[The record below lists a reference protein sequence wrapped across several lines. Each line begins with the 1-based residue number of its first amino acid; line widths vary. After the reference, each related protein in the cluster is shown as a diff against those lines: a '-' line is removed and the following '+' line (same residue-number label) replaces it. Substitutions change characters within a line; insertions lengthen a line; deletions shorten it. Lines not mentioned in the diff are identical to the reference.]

1 LRIELLEYIS
11 ALGQWVLSNL
21 DKLVFSAV
29 TFVVVY
35 VIYRIA
41 VREIKTLKTKEK
53 LQEHLAYTLI
63 RVSKWASAAV
73 ILSAILAQWGVT
85 LGIVSGILA
94 IFGGTIIGFAAINTI
109 GNALAGLIVM
119 TSRPFEVGDR
129 VFFNGQFAD
138 IVGIELIYTKMQTLD
153 NAKMQTLDNVLV
165 SVPNQELLKAEIDN
179 YGKRNIVRRCCAV
192 TPSFEY
198 DSVDVEKALLE
209 AACKVQGVLKEPQ
222 AYVWITKFQN
232 LLEAACK
239 VQGVLKEPQAYV
251 WITKF
256 QNYAVEYNLY
266 VFINDIKR
274 LPEIDAELHRK
285 VLKTCKEH
293 GIDISTPLLLKQL
306 KDASAQPRDFEAK
319 RKATPFSLEIA
330 E

>member
-1 LRIELLEYIS
+1 MLEYIS

-53 LQEHLAYTLI
+53 LHEHLAYTLI

-94 IFGGTIIGFAAINTI
+94 IFGGTIVGFAAINTI

-153 NAKMQTLDNVLV
+153 NVLV

-192 TPSFEY
+192 TPGFEY
-198 DSVDVEKALLE
+198 DSVDVEKA
-209 AACKVQGVLKEPQ
+209 
-222 AYVWITKFQN
+222 